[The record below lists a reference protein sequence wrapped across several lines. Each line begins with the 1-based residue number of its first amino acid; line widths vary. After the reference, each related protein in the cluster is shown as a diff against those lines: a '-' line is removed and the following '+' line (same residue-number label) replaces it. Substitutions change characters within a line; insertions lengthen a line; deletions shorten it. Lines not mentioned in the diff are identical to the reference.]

1 MADIKSI
8 IINTPSEALEDVL
21 SPFIE
26 EQFPSFMRND
36 YRKLVLFIKAYYEW
50 MEQTGNVG
58 FVSRKL
64 DSVID
69 IDNNLNE
76 FYDHFKSTY
85 MNGFPEI
92 LAITTDIETPN
103 KKTLL
108 KQIKNFYGSKG
119 TESAYRFLFRVLY
132 DSDVQFNYPKN
143 NILKASDGQWIEE
156 ISIKITRKNESY
168 HESLIGGRVYQLTS
182 TNEIIASADIERV
195 QKYYQNGIPV
205 TELYLVNLVGS
216 FSPNANVTLD
226 NLSLPEL
233 SAFTEQLY
241 SVLGEFYVET
251 QGENYSIGDVV
262 YVSSNGVGFTAKIS
276 ETGLA
281 GSVKRIAI
289 ENSGINYYDTLTG
302 IVVSSNGS
310 NSTARITLQATA
322 ITRYPGYYS
331 GNKGKI
337 SSTQKL
343 YDGDEYQDYS
353 YRLKSA
359 VSIDRYYSVLRE
371 LVHPAGMKMFGS
383 VLLEYAVSS
392 NVNASTQVTRIG
404 GTSLVVIGAYTP
416 YTFGTTFDLRNNG
429 VTVAGSWII
438 NDGGV
443 SYGNTGD
450 LYPVGYN
457 PYISGTADT
466 GPAGLTTSPL
476 GTTFNRGGSG
486 GFLGYTYCS
495 VPEGGRTAHNPLGGA
510 LGGITAWRGK
520 KESILEPD
528 MVGFSPAKITGL
540 TLWLKPEN
548 IGVCGG
554 SLITGSSMDIWRDA
568 SISQNHAIPPRWNG
582 WTSGSLYS
590 GVTIDKLRP
599 TLVVADRGI
608 AGRTGIKFNGGVV
621 YGPHTVWTQ
630 AGLCGG
636 YVGVTLGTISG
647 ISFGSGSIGE
657 KIQSG
662 QHFNLTRG
670 ITLTKDMTVFVAF
683 RAGSTAAGYTQ
694 SNHGLGLVS
703 SSKRLADFSPS
714 VERDRTNLLTSP
726 NDMTTG
732 GIGNAT
738 LWFAYKSSRDSNG
751 PLSAY
756 PIVTP
761 GVAAPNGT
769 NTANRVAF
777 NLGGGTS
784 TNEYSLMIINANY
797 SAGYD
802 SVPTTSTVWMRST
815 TGTPTVLIRANGYIA
830 YQKCNLTTTW
840 QKFYQVGTI
849 GGAGNYSIG
858 LRGGLGSSDTATV
871 DIWNPEHFYGTG
883 LTPFDSETDHLL
895 YHRSYSDIDAD
906 AAKQTSAYY
915 PVRSDNFE
923 SFYPY
928 ESGLVGLRNNVGSTT
943 SQRIAYNPNQS
954 TLIGI
959 STDDITIGEWNRQ
972 KDSRIRSFYS
982 GLESRNYST
991 GTSRRISST
1000 SSPGGIAA
1008 NNFAANEVSYNINS
1022 FSIGRFGAYCLPVL
1036 DAPWSDSTDSSS
1048 FVASA
1053 LLNPS
1058 YSFSGVIYEV
1068 IIYDRVLA
1076 ETERQIIYSYL
1087 SRKYRVETVMP
1098 SVYVSSRPS
1107 AFGVT
1112 SGYWNIAKHPN
1123 KSGSSKIPFGVSL
1136 GAISIEDFDAVYGYV
1151 YKSAGTR
1158 LADGSILKTDTYIA
1172 LGQ

>member
-85 MNGFPEI
+85 MNGFPEM
-92 LAITTDIETPN
+92 LAVTTDIETPN

-156 ISIKITRKNESY
+156 ISVKITRKNESY

-182 TNEIIASADIERV
+182 TNEVIASADIERV
-195 QKYYQNGIPV
+195 QKYYQNGIPI

-302 IVVSSNGS
+302 IVISSNGS
-310 NSTARITLQATA
+310 NNTARITLQATA
-322 ITRYPGYYS
+322 VTRYPGYYS

-353 YRLKSA
+353 YKLKSA

-371 LVHPAGMKMFGS
+371 LIHPAGMKMFGS
-383 VLLEYAVSS
+383 VLLEYALPS
-392 NVNASTQVTRIG
+392 NINASTQVTRVG

-429 VTVAGSWII
+429 VTLAGSWII

-443 SYGNTGD
+443 SYGTTGD

-528 MVGFSPAKITGL
+528 MVGFSPAKIIGL

-554 SLITGSSMDIWRDA
+554 SLITGRSMDIWRDA
-568 SISQNHAIPPRWNG
+568 SASQNHAIPPRWNG

-608 AGRTGIKFNGGVV
+608 PGRTGIKFNGGVV
-621 YGPHTVWTQ
+621 YGPHTVWIQ
-630 AGLCGG
+630 AGVCGG
-636 YVGVTLGTISG
+636 YVTGKTLGGLSASRM
-647 ISFGSGSIGE
+647 SFGSGSTGE
-657 KIQSG
+657 KILSG
-662 QHFNLTRG
+662 QHFNLISG
-670 ITLTKDMTVFVAF
+670 ITLTKDMSIFIAF

-694 SNHGLGLVS
+694 SNYGLGVVS
-703 SSKRLADFSPS
+703 SSKKFLDFS
-714 VERDRTNLLTSP
+714 
-726 NDMTTG
+726 
-732 GIGNAT
+732 
-738 LWFAYKSSRDSNG
+738 
-751 PLSAY
+751 
-756 PIVTP
+756 
-761 GVAAPNGT
+761 
-769 NTANRVAF
+769 TA
-777 NLGGGTS
+777 
-784 TNEYSLMIINANY
+784 
-797 SAGYD
+797 
-802 SVPTTSTVWMRST
+802 
-815 TGTPTVLIRANGYIA
+815 
-830 YQKCNLTTTW
+830 
-840 QKFYQVGTI
+840 VG
-849 GGAGNYSIG
+849 S
-858 LRGGLGSSDTATV
+858 
-871 DIWNPEHFYGTG
+871 G
-883 LTPFDSETDHLL
+883 LTYSGTETDHLL

-906 AAKQTSAYY
+906 ATKQTSAYY

-928 ESGLVGLRNNVGSTT
+928 ESGLVGLRSNVGSTT

-1000 SSPGGIAA
+1000 SSPGGIAT
-1008 NNFAANEVSYNINS
+1008 NNLPANEVSYNINS

-1036 DAPWSDSTDSSS
+1036 DAPWSDSLASSS

-1087 SRKYRVETVMP
+1087 SRKYGVETVMP

-1112 SGYWNIAKHPN
+1112 SGYWNISKHPN
-1123 KSGSSKIPFGVSL
+1123 KSGSSKIPLGVSL
-1136 GAISIEDFDAVYGYV
+1136 GAISIEDFGAIYGYV

>member
-1 MADIKSI
+1 M
-8 IINTPSEALEDVL
+8 L

-85 MNGFPEI
+85 MNGFPEM
-92 LAITTDIETPN
+92 LAVTTDIETPN

-156 ISIKITRKNESY
+156 ISVKITRKNESY

-182 TNEIIASADIERV
+182 TNEVIASADIERV
-195 QKYYQNGIPV
+195 QKYYQNGIPI

-302 IVVSSNGS
+302 IVISSNGS
-310 NSTARITLQATA
+310 NNTARITLQATA
-322 ITRYPGYYS
+322 VTRYPGYYS

-353 YRLKSA
+353 YKLKSA

-371 LVHPAGMKMFGS
+371 LIHPAGMKMFGS
-383 VLLEYAVSS
+383 VLLEYALPS
-392 NVNASTQVTRIG
+392 NINASTQVTRVG

-429 VTVAGSWII
+429 VTLAGSWII

-443 SYGNTGD
+443 SYGTTGD

-528 MVGFSPAKITGL
+528 MVGFSPAKIIGL

-554 SLITGSSMDIWRDA
+554 SLITGRSMDIWRDA
-568 SISQNHAIPPRWNG
+568 SASQNHAIPPRWNG

-608 AGRTGIKFNGGVV
+608 PGRTGIKFNGGVV
-621 YGPHTVWTQ
+621 YGPHTVWIQ
-630 AGLCGG
+630 AGVCGG
-636 YVGVTLGTISG
+636 YVTGKTLGGLSASRM
-647 ISFGSGSIGE
+647 SFGSGSTGE
-657 KIQSG
+657 KILSG
-662 QHFNLTRG
+662 QHFNLISG
-670 ITLTKDMTVFVAF
+670 ITLTKDMSIFIAF

-694 SNHGLGLVS
+694 SNYGLGVVS
-703 SSKRLADFSPS
+703 SSKKFLDFS
-714 VERDRTNLLTSP
+714 
-726 NDMTTG
+726 
-732 GIGNAT
+732 
-738 LWFAYKSSRDSNG
+738 
-751 PLSAY
+751 
-756 PIVTP
+756 
-761 GVAAPNGT
+761 
-769 NTANRVAF
+769 TA
-777 NLGGGTS
+777 
-784 TNEYSLMIINANY
+784 
-797 SAGYD
+797 
-802 SVPTTSTVWMRST
+802 
-815 TGTPTVLIRANGYIA
+815 
-830 YQKCNLTTTW
+830 
-840 QKFYQVGTI
+840 VG
-849 GGAGNYSIG
+849 S
-858 LRGGLGSSDTATV
+858 
-871 DIWNPEHFYGTG
+871 G
-883 LTPFDSETDHLL
+883 LTYSGTETDHLL

-906 AAKQTSAYY
+906 ATKQTSAYY

-928 ESGLVGLRNNVGSTT
+928 ESGLVGLRSNVGSTT

-1000 SSPGGIAA
+1000 SSPGGIAT
-1008 NNFAANEVSYNINS
+1008 NNLPANEVSYNINS

-1036 DAPWSDSTDSSS
+1036 DAPWSDSLASSS

-1087 SRKYRVETVMP
+1087 SRKYGVETVMP

-1112 SGYWNIAKHPN
+1112 SGYWNISKHPN
-1123 KSGSSKIPFGVSL
+1123 KSGSSKIPLGVSL
-1136 GAISIEDFDAVYGYV
+1136 GAISIEDFGAIYGYV